1 MRTLL
6 LIYRSVIVAVVITHS
21 FILYDLSRDSVDL
34 RHAGFVVYQQ
44 VQEITRTLRG
54 LQGLKDVGASV
65 SEI

>member
-6 LIYRSVIVAVVITHS
+6 LLYRSVVIAVLITHS
-21 FILYDLSRDSVDL
+21 FILYDLHSDSINL
-34 RHAGFVVYQQ
+34 RHAGFIVYQQ

-54 LQGLKDVGASV
+54 LQGQKDVGVSV

>member
-21 FILYDLSRDSVDL
+21 FILYDLSRDSIDL